1 MPKYDDFGRPI
12 YETAEEYNRAH
23 RAGNTTQSYSNRE
36 RKNNSQTV
44 KKRSYGTQ
52 RTTGSDVKK
61 SVSKRAL
68 VVAIGALAY
77 ILAMTVFL
85 MLNSVRSPV
94 GEYEEQWVEVEE
106 IVPDNE
112 GEYFGDD
119 TTPLPEGFETF
130 SYNGQSFSL
139 PTTMEEINHM
149 GFTLKEEYDES
160 YMLHMLPTEY
170 EETLI
175 LNDEDGFMAAMIRVS
190 NYMDEKIPLAKAQVN
205 YFYIENPT
213 AYGYDEDGILPDFV
227 FGDGLTFESSY
238 DELEAYFG
246 TPHYHYEDHSEEG
259 SYYDNYEW
267 AYYGEDETHFVSI
280 TFWNGVI
287 ADVGIEKRVLEE

>member
-23 RAGNTTQSYSNRE
+23 RDGNTTQSYSNIE
-36 RKNNSQTV
+36 RKSNSQTV

-61 SVSKRAL
+61 TVSKKAL
-68 VVAIGALAY
+68 VVAIGALVY
-77 ILAMTVFL
+77 ILVITVFL

-94 GEYEEQWVEVEE
+94 FEYEEQWVDMDEAALDNNVEY
-106 IVPDNE
+106 P
-112 GEYFGDD
+112 GDD
-119 TTPLPEGFETF
+119 TTPLPDGFETF
-130 SYNGQSFSL
+130 IYNDQSYSL
-139 PTTMEEINHM
+139 PTSMEEINAM
-149 GFTLKEEYDES
+149 GFSLEAEYDET
-160 YMLHMLPTEY
+160 YILPTEY
-170 EETLI
+170 EENLI
-175 LNDEDGFMAAMIRVS
+175 LNGEDGFMAAMIRVS
-190 NYMDEKIPLAKAQVN
+190 NYMDEEIPLAKAQVN
-205 YFYIENPT
+205 YFYIENPM
-213 AYGYDEDGILPDFV
+213 AYDFNEDVMLPNFV

-267 AYYGEDETHFVSI
+267 SYYGEDEIHFVSV

-287 ADVGIEKRVLEE
+287 ADVGIEKRIFE